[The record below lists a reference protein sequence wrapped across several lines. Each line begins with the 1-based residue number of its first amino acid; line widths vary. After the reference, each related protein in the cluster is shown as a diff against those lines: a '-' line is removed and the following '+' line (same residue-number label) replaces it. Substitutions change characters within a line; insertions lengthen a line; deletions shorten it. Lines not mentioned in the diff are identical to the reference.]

1 MHSAKSD
8 STSVRL
14 AAVCSFALAAAL
26 LAGFVTCAVP
36 GSNVTAQST
45 PAEARE
51 GSFELEEPLF
61 LVDPHLKSAQGAPV
75 LGAMSVE
82 SIPQPI
88 QKYCLDKTSQECSTI
103 DFCIRTTT
111 KSVAMCQNLPANL
124 RHLPP
129 YPAGMRPS
137 RVFSITF
144 FQGAP
149 NIRGFDGLRRFYDSV
164 PKGTFDR
171 ISVRGRFKARVR
183 LTKTSDDYNFE
194 LLEVLSVPS
203 Q

>member
-61 LVDPHLKSAQGAPV
+61 LVDPHLKNAQGAPV

-124 RHLPP
+124 RDLPP

-137 RVFSITF
+137 RVHSITF
-144 FQGAP
+144 FKGAP
-149 NIRGFDGLRRFYDSV
+149 NIQGFDALRRYYDGA
-164 PKGTFDR
+164 PQGTFDR
-171 ISVRGRFKARVR
+171 FSTHARFDARVR
-183 LTKTSDDYNFE
+183 VTPKGSDDDFE
-194 LLEVLSVPS
+194 LLEVLSVPAR
-203 Q
+203 